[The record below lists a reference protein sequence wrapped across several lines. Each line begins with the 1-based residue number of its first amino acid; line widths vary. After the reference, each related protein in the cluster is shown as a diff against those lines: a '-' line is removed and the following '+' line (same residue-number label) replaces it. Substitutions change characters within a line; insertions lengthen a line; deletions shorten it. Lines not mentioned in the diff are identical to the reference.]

1 VRSLSKSRV
10 HYPTL
15 QMGNDRIFIIPNTFT
30 TMAGRGGGCMD
41 FKPTEEQEMIRKMVR
56 DFAEKELAPIAQEND
71 EKGSYPREIAKKLG
85 ELGIMGMAIPTEY
98 GGAGTDQISYTIAV
112 EELSRIDAS
121 FGTVVSVNNSL
132 VCDPILKMGTEDQ
145 KREFLKPMA
154 QQGIGAFSLTEP
166 GSGSDAG
173 GLKTTAVLDGDE
185 YVINGTK
192 NFVSN
197 GLMAD
202 VILFFALT
210 DPSKGTK
217 GISTF
222 LVKDGTPGFT
232 KGKKEDKLGIRAC
245 DTIEISFEDCRL
257 PRGNLLGPEGKGLG
271 IALGTLDGG
280 RIGIAA
286 QAVGIAQGALD
297 ESIRYSKEREQF
309 GQPISNFQAIQWKL
323 ANIATEVDAARLL
336 VQKAAFKKQQ
346 GERYSLEAAMAKLFA
361 SDIAMKATREA
372 IQVFGGYGYVKE
384 YPVERYYRD
393 AKVTEIYEGTSEIQ
407 RLVIARALLTD

>member
-1 VRSLSKSRV
+1 
-10 HYPTL
+10 
-15 QMGNDRIFIIPNTFT
+15 
-30 TMAGRGGGCMD
+30 
-41 FKPTEEQEMIRKMVR
+41 MIRKMVR
-56 DFAEKELAPIAQEND
+56 DFAEKELAPIAREND
-71 EKGSYPREIAKKLG
+71 EKASYPIEIARKLG
-85 ELGIMGMAIPTEY
+85 ELGLMGMTIPPEY

-112 EELSRIDAS
+112 EELSRVDAS

-132 VCDPILKMGTEDQ
+132 VCDPILKWGTEEQ
-145 KREFLKPMA
+145 KQEFLKPMA
-154 QQGIGAFSLTEP
+154 KQGVGAFSLTEP

-173 GLKTTAVLDGDE
+173 ALKTTAVLDGDE

-197 GLMAD
+197 GQVAD
-202 VILFFALT
+202 VTLFFAMT
-210 DPSKGTK
+210 DLSKGTK

-222 LVKDGTPGFT
+222 LVKDGTAGFT

-257 PRGNLLGPEGKGLG
+257 PKENLLGPEEKGLN

-323 ANIATEVDAARLL
+323 ANMATETDAARLL
-336 VQKAAFKKQQ
+336 VQKAAYTKQQ
-346 GERYSLEAAMAKLFA
+346 GGRYSLEAAMAKLYA

-372 IQVFGGYGYVKE
+372 IQIFGGYGYVKE
-384 YPVERYYRD
+384 YPVERFYRD

-407 RLVIARALLTD
+407 RMVIARSLLKD

>member
-1 VRSLSKSRV
+1 
-10 HYPTL
+10 
-15 QMGNDRIFIIPNTFT
+15 
-30 TMAGRGGGCMD
+30 MD

-56 DFAEKELAPIAQEND
+56 DFAEKELAPIAREND
-71 EKGSYPREIAKKLG
+71 EKSSYPIELARKLG
-85 ELGIMGMAIPTEY
+85 ELGIMGMAIPPEY

-112 EELSRIDAS
+112 EELSRVDAS
-121 FGTVVSVNNSL
+121 FGTLVSVNNSL
-132 VCDPILKMGTEDQ
+132 VCDPILKWGTEEQ
-145 KREFLKPMA
+145 KKEFLMPIAK
-154 QQGIGAFSLTEP
+154 QGVGAFSLTEP

-173 GLKTTAVLDGDE
+173 GLKTTAVLQGDD

-197 GLMAD
+197 GKVAD
-202 VILFFALT
+202 VVLFFAMT

-257 PRGNLLGPEGKGLG
+257 PKENLLGPEEKGLG

-280 RIGIAA
+280 RIGIAS

-323 ANIATEVDAARLL
+323 ANMATEVDAARLL
-336 VQKAAFKKQQ
+336 VQKAAYTKQQ
-346 GERYSLEAAMAKLFA
+346 GGRYSLEAAMAKLYA

-384 YPVERYYRD
+384 YPVERFYRD

-407 RLVIARALLTD
+407 RMVISRSLLKD